1 MNDDAPPRPAP
12 VDAFTLLHDKNM
24 LAPASASSWCPTM
37 DLLALATTDGQL
49 SLARL
54 DWNKQGGERENKL
67 WTTNPE
73 SPVTSLG
80 WRPDGKVL
88 ASGHADG
95 TVTLHHVE
103 DGEVL
108 RVSRPHAAAV
118 TTLHWQEA
126 PASDAARSS
135 CAYQS
140 AAARFVLPVAG
151 DGFGPRARD
160 APRAAASASAS
171 ASAASASAASRALI
185 DHFDPPARLTVL
197 CTGDAAGTIAL
208 SAFGVFPVGGADLR
222 SAVPAALGE
231 TVGENETVAVAHA
244 SVAPDL
250 SGVLAVFEVS
260 DADGSNARLFASRAA
275 TPVLADASKQ
285 LCEIAS
291 HGARARRLVAD
302 AEAEVRATADAWGAA
317 RRVLAEKMRAL
328 RERVRLSDPLPG
340 TRPARAT
347 AGGGG
352 GSSSSPDRQLE
363 EHFIALLASGSADE
377 SVEQFLLHEWRPGA
391 ARKAARA
398 TDAAATAAHA
408 SLLDRVGPTAEAAVL
423 RLSELRALA
432 RWRERVAATGLD
444 ERALDEAAAAAERLS
459 LAAAVAARAATETAA
474 RLRAFFVLVLRAQR
488 TLAGEDPDAEEDPA
502 DALPAMNPGLVR
514 AFLEAGVDAD
524 PLGAHLAPASEE
536 EAAGSKS
543 DPQSERAAANAA
555 LSPPE
560 PPGTPPA
567 ALPEGLRGPS
577 ERADASRSAFLAA
590 VRGAARA
597 AGFGDGADV
606 SSTASPLPPLWRAAA
621 ELRGACET
629 ALAAPSAAV
638 SASFAWAPA
647 FAIVA
652 SGVDASGAS
661 IKPRVSHGGWSADGA
676 EETLCFHAGA
686 ATPRGRHA
694 VGLLALA
701 RGEPAR
707 ALALEAPARY
717 EVVDA
722 APYTKGRVRV
732 LLQPTEAAAA
742 AAGGGGGAGGDA
754 DPEPA
759 RVVMLDPAELGGAD
773 AFKRVDAGGMR
784 GAAASKP
791 PPGCVPPEGVVD
803 VPDPSASAAAAAAGG
818 GGGAGPRWR
827 SLPGL
832 VAAAPLA
839 VGRAKGLAAVLVGSR
854 RAVLLDLEE
863 DENEE
868 SDEEE

>member
-1 MNDDAPPRPAP
+1 MNDDARPRPAP

-160 APRAAASASAS
+160 APRASASASAS

-340 TRPARAT
+340 TRPAHAT
-347 AGGGG
+347 AGG

-363 EHFIALLASGSADE
+363 EHFLALLASGSADE

-543 DPQSERAAANAA
+543 DPSERAAANAA

-701 RGEPAR
+701 RGKPAR

-722 APYTKGRVRV
+722 APYTKGRVLV

-742 AAGGGGGAGGDA
+742 AGGGGVGGDA

-803 VPDPSASAAAAAAGG
+803 VPDPSASAAAAAGG

-868 SDEEE
+868 SDEEESDEEE